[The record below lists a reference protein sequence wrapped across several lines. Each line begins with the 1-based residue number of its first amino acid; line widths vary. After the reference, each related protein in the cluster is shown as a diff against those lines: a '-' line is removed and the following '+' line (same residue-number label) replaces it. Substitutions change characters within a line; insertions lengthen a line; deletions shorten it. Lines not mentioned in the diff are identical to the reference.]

1 MATTFPGTTIETCS
15 LKKGSSKQMFDG
27 IFAAGGITLSQ
38 VSILSGLE
46 YYLIQNWVKRGFVSS
61 PVKRVYSR
69 EQFARIIIINMLR
82 DTLPIEKISSL
93 IHIIGGD
100 PNDRSDDLI
109 GDDELYHRYVDLAAE
124 AGGKVITDPEAILAA
139 VERSASSYDEPIPG
153 ARKRLI
159 KILQVMAF
167 AHFASVSRRAAEEI
181 LSKLD

>member
-38 VSILSGLE
+38 VSVLSGLE

-82 DTLPIEKISSL
+82 DTLPIEKISNL

-109 GDDELYHRYVDLAAE
+109 GDDELYHRYVDMLAE
-124 AGGKVITDPEAILAA
+124 ENISLSSPESVHSAA
-139 VERSASSYDEPIPG
+139 
-153 ARKRLI
+153 L
-159 KILQVMAF
+159 
-167 AHFASVSRRAAEEI
+167 RAAEDFTERIPGSKKKLVSI
-181 LSKLD
+181 LEAMLYADSASRLVRQSEDILASIN